1 MSFVTFK
8 FSFIVFSL
16 LLTGWLCLN
25 STLTSSI
32 IKCVMVHFS
41 QVLLNFTLLCNLFS
55 FQFPNMVRSTI
66 RLANQI
72 SFLCYH
78 GYYRLISIVK
88 SLKECYEYGF
98 ADALVSGWNWI
109 VRTPILK
116 TTLLYIYGQLAAS
129 GAVNSSDY
137 VWFNCCMQPMPSL
150 SLQCSLQ
157 VPLTEVSSISTG
169 LIPRVSSWSGLG
181 NLQMT

>member
-32 IKCVMVHFS
+32 IKCVMVRFS

-55 FQFPNMVRSTI
+55 FQFPNMVRSTV

-72 SFLCYH
+72 SLICYH

-109 VRTPILK
+109 ARTLILK
-116 TTLLYIYGQLAAS
+116 TTLLYGQLAAS

-137 VWFNCCMQPMPSL
+137 VWFNCCMWPMPSL

-157 VPLTEVSSISTG
+157 VPLTEVSSVVGSISIG
-169 LIPRVSSWSGLG
+169 LIPGP
-181 NLQMT
+181 